1 MPRLARMGGNSSGH
15 LSRRR
20 RHGLQPTARIAQRI
34 DGPGTAR
41 DPRRTFTSRCSDGA
55 EDVGR
60 HRRGPRARPRHA
72 GAHPRRAIAA
82 RLAPTFGRRTMRGV
96 ERSVAQASRATNA
109 IVQHGR
115 GARAVRAHARAR
127 VARERGSESR
137 RRRGTLWNGTW
148 GRRPVNTL
156 TVEREFELTDAEF
169 KRLRDLVH
177 VRTGIALSDA
187 KREMLYGRLARR
199 LRKPNMTSFAKYCDL
214 VERGG
219 AEELQE
225 LTNAITTNLTS
236 FFRENH
242 HFEMLAG
249 EAFPQIEAARSVTQ
263 RIRLWSAGCSTG
275 EEPYSLAV
283 VVREMLA
290 HLPRWDIKLLATDI
304 DSKVVAT
311 AAEGEY
317 PEERFSGAPAE
328 RLKKWFPQ
336 VAARP
341 GFKAAS
347 PELKS
352 LITFKQLNLLDS
364 WPMKG
369 PFDIIFCRNVVIY
382 FDKATQRTLFDRMAE
397 LQEPGGWLF
406 VGHSESLLNV
416 TRRYKLV
423 GRTVYRRT
431 D

>member
-1 MPRLARMGGNSSGH
+1 M
-15 LSRRR
+15 
-20 RHGLQPTARIAQRI
+20 
-34 DGPGTAR
+34 
-41 DPRRTFTSRCSDGA
+41 
-55 EDVGR
+55 
-60 HRRGPRARPRHA
+60 
-72 GAHPRRAIAA
+72 
-82 RLAPTFGRRTMRGV
+82 
-96 ERSVAQASRATNA
+96 
-109 IVQHGR
+109 
-115 GARAVRAHARAR
+115 
-127 VARERGSESR
+127 
-137 RRRGTLWNGTW
+137 
-148 GRRPVNTL
+148 NTL

-169 KRLRDLVH
+169 QRLRDLVH
-177 VRTGIALSDA
+177 VRTGVALSDA

-199 LRKPNMTSFAKYCDL
+199 LRKLNMTSFAKYCDL

-317 PEERFSGAPAE
+317 ADERFSGAQTE

-341 GFKAAS
+341 GCKAAS

-369 PFDIIFCRNVVIY
+369 PFDVIFCRNVVIY